1 MKGIL
6 NTRELWIILNGF
18 YFLKVVYLAISLNV
32 SSVFG
37 ISPGQCLTL
46 IIWSNKEPMDPLSY
60 EVSDSI
66 VVDLIWD
73 ACDYV
78 CK

>member
-1 MKGIL
+1 M
-6 NTRELWIILNGF
+6 
-18 YFLKVVYLAISLNV
+18 YLAISLNV

-46 IIWSNKEPMDPLSY
+46 IIGSNKEPMDPLSY

-66 VVDLIWD
+66 VVDLI
-73 ACDYV
+73 
-78 CK
+78 